1 MVELNSKGKLYGA
14 PLSTIFIVRA
24 HIPGLAE
31 ELRSIILGSNPEV
44 TVAVDGDNYTI
55 TTHTEIK
62 DVIVQ
67 FTLGQEYEADPG
79 TGNVGKVRTVIIGP

>member
-1 MVELNSKGKLYGA
+1 MRALILG
-14 PLSTIFIVRA
+14 LS
-24 HIPGLAE
+24 E
-31 ELRSIILGSNPEV
+31 ELRSLILGSNPEV
-44 TVAVDGDNYTI
+44 TVAVDGDTYTI

>member
-1 MVELNSKGKLYGA
+1 MRALILG
-14 PLSTIFIVRA
+14 LS
-24 HIPGLAE
+24 E
-31 ELRSIILGSNPEV
+31 ELRSLILGSNPEV

-62 DVIVQ
+62 DVTVS

-79 TGNVGKVRTVIIGP
+79 TGNVGKVTNVITGT